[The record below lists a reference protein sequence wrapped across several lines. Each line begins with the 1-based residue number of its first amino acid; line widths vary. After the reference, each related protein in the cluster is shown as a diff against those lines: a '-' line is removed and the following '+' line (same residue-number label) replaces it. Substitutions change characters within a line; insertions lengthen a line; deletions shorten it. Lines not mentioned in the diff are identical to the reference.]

1 MRSCVD
7 RNGLVIAPCASRPY
21 SSGRGARNRRV
32 RRGTD
37 KVMGRVVAVAACGLL
52 MSGCSSWTPSW
63 MPSLDMSAFKPAPP
77 TEQVR
82 IESEPPGADARTVT
96 GATCRT
102 PCTLGLPMN
111 DGTITVALNGYVAQT
126 VPVQLEKPA
135 EVRSEEFSS
144 SSPHL
149 NPNPIFVEL
158 QPNPPPPPVA
168 KKPAPKKPKVAA
180 IHPKPATA
188 QADPAPSPAPPPP
201 SGMATGPA
209 WPTITPR

>member
-7 RNGLVIAPCASRPY
+7 RIGLVIAPCASRPY
-21 SSGRGARNRRV
+21 SSGRGERSRWV

-37 KVMGRVVAVAACGLL
+37 KVMGRVLAVAACGLL

-82 IESEPPGADARTVT
+82 IESEPAGADARTVT

-111 DGTITVALNGYVAQT
+111 DGTITVALNGYVPQT
-126 VPVQLEKPA
+126 VPVQLEKPP
-135 EVRSEEFSS
+135 EGRTEEFSGLA
-144 SSPHL
+144 PHL

-158 QPNPPPPPVA
+158 QPNPPPPPVT
-168 KKPAPKKPKVAA
+168 KKPAPKKPKIAA
-180 IHPKPATA
+180 
-188 QADPAPSPAPPPP
+188 
-201 SGMATGPA
+201 
-209 WPTITPR
+209 

>member
-1 MRSCVD
+1 
-7 RNGLVIAPCASRPY
+7 
-21 SSGRGARNRRV
+21 
-32 RRGTD
+32 
-37 KVMGRVVAVAACGLL
+37 
-52 MSGCSSWTPSW
+52 